1 MTIQIDN
8 SKDANLTD
16 FSKAVL
22 QDRYLL
28 KEIKDEEGNISQKNE
43 NFQELFKRVAEAYKD
58 DDAHGQRI
66 YDYMS
71 KCWFMP
77 ASPVLTNGGTTRGLP
92 ISCFLNETLDTID
105 SIAQTYNENI
115 YLAVSGGGI
124 GTHWGNVRSINETI
138 TNRGTSSG
146 IVPFLKVQD
155 SFTLA
160 ISQGALRRGSSA
172 AYLPISHPEIEE
184 FIDIRRPT
192 GGDPNRRCLNLHHG
206 VVLTDDFMKAVE
218 KGGTYWFR
226 SPKDNNVIKEVLARD
241 LWIKILSARIE
252 TGEPYILYEG
262 NMQKNKSPV
271 YQAMEEK
278 YGMKPKTSNLCV
290 APETLILTDNGWVDI
305 KGCANQ
311 KTTIWNGF
319 EWSDV
324 VPRKT
329 GENQKLITVVTSD
342 GQKLE
347 CTEYHKWYIQTQDAY
362 GKATKIIEKRTHE
375 LCVNDKIIKN
385 TFPVI
390 NGTLELSFAYAN
402 GFYSGDGCQLKNGKS
417 RVYLYGAKSE
427 CESRLDVENMSK
439 VNCYYQE
446 EQNRLYFDIAEGVL
460 KYKFYVP
467 TADYTIKARLDWFA
481 GLCDSDG
488 TIARNESN
496 QSLQI
501 ASVNKEFLLNVQK
514 MLQELGC
521 TPKITFTR
529 KAGKYMLPKN
539 DGSGDLKEYNCKE
552 VNRLIISSNDLHSL
566 VCMGLKFE
574 RLQYNKHLP
583 QRQASA
589 FTYIKEIKDD
599 GRISDTYC
607 FTEPKRN
614 MAVFNGILTGNCS
627 EITLFT
633 GLDQL
638 QKERTAVCCLSS
650 LNLEYFEEWRNN
662 ELFIEDIMRFLDNV
676 LTDFI
681 DRAPDTMEKAKYSAM
696 RERSVGLGVMGFHSF
711 LQSKNTPFEG
721 VAAKS
726 WNKTIFKHIKEK
738 CDLANEKLANDWEK
752 QRGACPDAKDLGLNL
767 RFSNCTAI
775 APTASI
781 SIICGNSSPGIEPF
795 IANCYTHKTLSGTF
809 IVRNKHL
816 VKLLES
822 KGKNT
827 SEVWSSISMNEGSIM
842 HLDFLEPEEKDVF
855 KTAMEINQMW
865 LIDHAADRQ
874 PFIDQA
880 QSLNIFVPSNVAK
893 AELHKIHI
901 QAWKKGIKSL
911 YYCRSASIQRAEKT
925 NQPKAEELHSTQKEV
940 GIGGL
945 STNDECLAC
954 Q

>member
-8 SKDANLTD
+8 SRDANLTD
-16 FSKAVL
+16 FSKAIL
-22 QDRYLL
+22 EDRYLL
-28 KEIKDEEGNISQKNE
+28 KEIKDEEGNIIQE
-43 NFQELFKRVAEAYKD
+43 DETFQELFKRVAEAYKD

-77 ASPVLTNGGTTRGLP
+77 ATPVLANGGLKDSHSLP
-92 ISCFLNETLDTID
+92 ISCYLNEVLDKLVNVINAREEGATVGTITNIFSNNVENNNLLHD
-105 SIAQTYNENI
+105 IDEIVLSSEQIAKLRTENG
-115 YLAVSGGGI
+115 YLATSGGGI
-124 GTHWGNVRSINETI
+124 GTYWGNVREMGSKIGK
-138 TNRGTSSG
+138 RGDALG
-146 IVPFLKVQD
+146 IVPQMKVQD
-155 SFTLA
+155 SMILA
-160 ISQGALRRGSSA
+160 DTQSGIRRGSSA
-172 AYLPISHPEIEE
+172 AYLPISHPETEE

-218 KGGTYWFR
+218 NGSTYWFR
-226 SPKDNNVIKEVLARD
+226 SPKDNKAIAEVSARD
-241 LWIKILSARIE
+241 LWIKILSARVE

-278 YGMKPKTSNLCV
+278 YGMKPKTSNLC
-290 APETLILTDNGWVDI
+290 
-305 KGCANQ
+305 
-311 KTTIWNGF
+311 
-319 EWSDV
+319 
-324 VPRKT
+324 
-329 GENQKLITVVTSD
+329 
-342 GQKLE
+342 
-347 CTEYHKWYIQTQDAY
+347 
-362 GKATKIIEKRTHE
+362 
-375 LCVNDKIIKN
+375 
-385 TFPVI
+385 
-390 NGTLELSFAYAN
+390 
-402 GFYSGDGCQLKNGKS
+402 
-417 RVYLYGAKSE
+417 
-427 CESRLDVENMSK
+427 
-439 VNCYYQE
+439 
-446 EQNRLYFDIAEGVL
+446 
-460 KYKFYVP
+460 
-467 TADYTIKARLDWFA
+467 
-481 GLCDSDG
+481 
-488 TIARNESN
+488 
-496 QSLQI
+496 
-501 ASVNKEFLLNVQK
+501 
-514 MLQELGC
+514 
-521 TPKITFTR
+521 
-529 KAGKYMLPKN
+529 
-539 DGSGDLKEYNCKE
+539 
-552 VNRLIISSNDLHSL
+552 
-566 VCMGLKFE
+566 
-574 RLQYNKHLP
+574 
-583 QRQASA
+583 
-589 FTYIKEIKDD
+589 
-599 GRISDTYC
+599 
-607 FTEPKRN
+607 
-614 MAVFNGILTGNCS
+614 S

-650 LNLEYFEEWRNN
+650 LNLEYFEEWKDN

-681 DRAPDTMEKAKYSAM
+681 NRAPDTMEKAKYSAM

-726 WNKTIFKHIKEK
+726 WNKIIFKHIKEK
-738 CDLANEKLANDWEK
+738 CDLANEKLANDWER
-752 QRGACPDAKDLGLNL
+752 QREACPDAKDLGLNL

-816 VKLLES
+816 AKLLES

-842 HLDFLEPEEKDVF
+842 HLDFLTPEEKDVF
-855 KTAMEINQMW
+855 KTAMELNQMW

-893 AELHKIHI
+893 AELHKIHF

-925 NQPKAEELHSTQKEV
+925 NEPKTEELPSTQKEV

-945 STNDECLAC
+945 NANDECLAC

>member
-22 QDRYLL
+22 EDRYLL
-28 KEIKDEEGNISQKNE
+28 TFDDKKEV
-43 NFQELFKRVAEAYKD
+43 FQELFKRVAEAYKD

-77 ASPVLTNGGTTRGLP
+77 ATPVLANGGLKDSHSLP
-92 ISCFLNETLDTID
+92 ISCYLNEVLDKLVNVLETR
-105 SIAQTYNENI
+105 NENG
-115 YLAVSGGGI
+115 YLATSGGGI
-124 GTHWGNVRSINETI
+124 GTYWGNVREMGSKIGK
-138 TNRGTSSG
+138 RGDALG
-146 IVPFLKVQD
+146 VIAQMKVQD
-155 SFTLA
+155 SMILA
-160 ISQGALRRGSSA
+160 DTQSGIRRGSSA

-192 GGDPNRRCLNLHHG
+192 GGDTNRRCLNLHHG

-218 KGGTYWFR
+218 KGSTYWLQ
-226 SPKDNNVIKEVLARD
+226 SPKDNKAIKEVNARD

-278 YGMKPKTSNLCV
+278 YGMKPKTSNL
-290 APETLILTDNGWVDI
+290 
-305 KGCANQ
+305 
-311 KTTIWNGF
+311 
-319 EWSDV
+319 
-324 VPRKT
+324 
-329 GENQKLITVVTSD
+329 
-342 GQKLE
+342 
-347 CTEYHKWYIQTQDAY
+347 
-362 GKATKIIEKRTHE
+362 
-375 LCVNDKIIKN
+375 
-385 TFPVI
+385 
-390 NGTLELSFAYAN
+390 
-402 GFYSGDGCQLKNGKS
+402 
-417 RVYLYGAKSE
+417 
-427 CESRLDVENMSK
+427 
-439 VNCYYQE
+439 
-446 EQNRLYFDIAEGVL
+446 
-460 KYKFYVP
+460 
-467 TADYTIKARLDWFA
+467 
-481 GLCDSDG
+481 
-488 TIARNESN
+488 
-496 QSLQI
+496 
-501 ASVNKEFLLNVQK
+501 
-514 MLQELGC
+514 
-521 TPKITFTR
+521 
-529 KAGKYMLPKN
+529 
-539 DGSGDLKEYNCKE
+539 
-552 VNRLIISSNDLHSL
+552 
-566 VCMGLKFE
+566 
-574 RLQYNKHLP
+574 
-583 QRQASA
+583 
-589 FTYIKEIKDD
+589 
-599 GRISDTYC
+599 
-607 FTEPKRN
+607 
-614 MAVFNGILTGNCS
+614 CS

-681 DRAPDTMEKAKYSAM
+681 DRALDTMEKAKYSAM

-738 CDLANEKLANDWEK
+738 CDLANEKLANDWER
-752 QRGACPDAKDLGLNL
+752 QREACPDAKDLGLNL

-781 SIICGNSSPGIEPF
+781 SIICGNSSPGIEPYV
-795 IANCYTHKTLSGTF
+795 ANCYTHKTLSGTF

-816 VKLLES
+816 AKLLES

-842 HLDFLEPEEKDVF
+842 HLDFLTKEEKDVF
-855 KTAMEINQMW
+855 KTAIELNQMY
-865 LIDHAADRQ
+865 LIDYAADRQ
-874 PFIDQA
+874 PFVDQA
-880 QSLNIFVPSNVAK
+880 QSLNIFVPSNIEK
-893 AELHKIHI
+893 KDLHNIHF
-901 QAWKKGIKSL
+901 QAWKKGLKSL

-925 NQPKAEELHSTQKEV
+925 NQPKAEELPSTQKEV

-945 STNDECLAC
+945 NANDECLAC

>member
-8 SKDANLTD
+8 SRDANLTD
-16 FSKAVL
+16 FSKAIL
-22 QDRYLL
+22 EDRYLL

-172 AYLPISHPEIEE
+172 AYLPISHPEAEE

-262 NMQKNKSPV
+262 NMQKNKSLV

-278 YGMKPKTSNLCV
+278 YGMKPKTSNL
-290 APETLILTDNGWVDI
+290 
-305 KGCANQ
+305 
-311 KTTIWNGF
+311 
-319 EWSDV
+319 
-324 VPRKT
+324 
-329 GENQKLITVVTSD
+329 
-342 GQKLE
+342 
-347 CTEYHKWYIQTQDAY
+347 
-362 GKATKIIEKRTHE
+362 
-375 LCVNDKIIKN
+375 
-385 TFPVI
+385 
-390 NGTLELSFAYAN
+390 
-402 GFYSGDGCQLKNGKS
+402 
-417 RVYLYGAKSE
+417 
-427 CESRLDVENMSK
+427 
-439 VNCYYQE
+439 
-446 EQNRLYFDIAEGVL
+446 
-460 KYKFYVP
+460 
-467 TADYTIKARLDWFA
+467 
-481 GLCDSDG
+481 
-488 TIARNESN
+488 
-496 QSLQI
+496 
-501 ASVNKEFLLNVQK
+501 
-514 MLQELGC
+514 
-521 TPKITFTR
+521 
-529 KAGKYMLPKN
+529 
-539 DGSGDLKEYNCKE
+539 
-552 VNRLIISSNDLHSL
+552 
-566 VCMGLKFE
+566 
-574 RLQYNKHLP
+574 
-583 QRQASA
+583 
-589 FTYIKEIKDD
+589 
-599 GRISDTYC
+599 
-607 FTEPKRN
+607 
-614 MAVFNGILTGNCS
+614 CS

-721 VAAKS
+721 AAAKS

-738 CDLANEKLANDWEK
+738 CDLSNEKLANDWEK

-945 STNDECLAC
+945 NANDECLAC